1 VCVCIYKL
9 QVVCVRFVVLMEYLL
24 GCYTIAFVCTYAEN
38 FYKYVLSISVP
49 NLFTLIFLY
58 TRFMLFLP
66 YT

>member
-1 VCVCIYKL
+1 
-9 QVVCVRFVVLMEYLL
+9 MEYLL